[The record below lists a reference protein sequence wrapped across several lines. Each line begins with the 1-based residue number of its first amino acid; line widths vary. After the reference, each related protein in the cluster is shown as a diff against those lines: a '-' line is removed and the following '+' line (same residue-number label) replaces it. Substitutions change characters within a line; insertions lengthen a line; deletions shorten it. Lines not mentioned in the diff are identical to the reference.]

1 MSYNEQALA
10 HHGIKGQKWG
20 RRRFQNA
27 DGSLTPAGRQRYDDS
42 QDDGSFKSRVKK
54 AAGEIGAAAKQTVG
68 KVGAS
73 AKKAAQ
79 NFESTELA
87 KRGKS
92 AIDVLM
98 NGDTD
103 WMGNH
108 SYSDDAVTEMRN
120 RGKAA
125 MERLMY
131 SQEQIDNKKFF
142 GRYDF

>member
-1 MSYNEQALA
+1 MNELY
-10 HHGIKGQKWG
+10 HYGIPGMKWG
-20 RRRFQNA
+20 KRKAHNV
-27 DGSLTPAGRQRYDDS
+27 AGANLRSKNLSTKKTKQEKIDT
-42 QDDGSFKSRVKK
+42 KSSISKK
-54 AAGEIGAAAKQTVG
+54 LSINKNTINKLIGP
-68 KVGAS
+68 
-73 AKKAAQ
+73 
-79 NFESTELA
+79 EMI

-92 AIDVLM
+92 AIDVLK

-108 SYSDDAVTEMRN
+108 SYNDDSVKEMKN

-125 MERLMY
+125 IERLMY